1 MAIGRVY
8 LVGAGPGD
16 PGLLTIK
23 GLECIRRADVIVYD
37 RLVHP
42 AILKHASPNAEL
54 IYAGKKSADHTMK
67 QDEINRLLVEKASEG
82 KTVVRLKGGDPF
94 VFGRGGEEAEALAE
108 AGIPF
113 EVVPGVTSAIAAPAY
128 AGIPVTHRDF
138 CSALGIITGHERE
151 NGGKG
156 ERETGD
162 DRQQTADWS
171 GRPPSPLE
179 EEEAAGDTKRPPSP
193 LEGEGQGEGEDPV
206 AHSPTRPL
214 AQPSSPERH
223 VVGSRIR
230 WPELAASLDTMVFLM
245 GVENLPN
252 IVAQLVKNGRDPSTP
267 VALIRWGTRPEQE
280 TLVGT
285 LADIVG
291 KVEEADFK
299 SPAVTIVGEV
309 VRLREKLRWFDNRPL
324 FGKRV
329 LVTRSREQ
337 ASELSELLREQGA
350 EPIEFPVIRISPPE
364 SFDELDA
371 ALERIEEYDWLLFTS
386 ANGVWAVTARL
397 LELGRDIRWLK
408 GPKIGAIGPKTAE
421 SIACLGIG
429 VDFTPSKFVAES
441 VVEEFPEDPS
451 GKCILIPRAKEA
463 REVIPEKLAERGAHV
478 DVVTAYRTES
488 DGSDRSDR
496 SDRIREMLDSG
507 EIDIITFTSSSTVKN
522 FVKLVGASVPEG
534 VKIACIGPI
543 TAQTAESLGLR
554 PDIVAEEHTIE
565 GLVQALIA
573 GWG

>member
-1 MAIGRVY
+1 
-8 LVGAGPGD
+8 
-16 PGLLTIK
+16 
-23 GLECIRRADVIVYD
+23 
-37 RLVHP
+37 
-42 AILKHASPNAEL
+42 
-54 IYAGKKSADHTMK
+54 
-67 QDEINRLLVEKASEG
+67 
-82 KTVVRLKGGDPF
+82 
-94 VFGRGGEEAEALAE
+94 
-108 AGIPF
+108 
-113 EVVPGVTSAIAAPAY
+113 
-128 AGIPVTHRDF
+128 
-138 CSALGIITGHERE
+138 
-151 NGGKG
+151 
-156 ERETGD
+156 ETGD
-162 DRQQTADWS
+162 DRQETADCT

-179 EEEAAGDTKRPPSP
+179 V
-193 LEGEGQGEGEDPV
+193 EGQGEGEDGV

-214 AQPSSPERH
+214 THSSSPENR
-223 VVGSRIR
+223 VSGSRIR

-252 IVAQLVKNGRDPSTP
+252 IVSELVKNGRDPSTP

-299 SPAVTIVGEV
+299 SPAVTVVGEV

-350 EPIEFPVIRISPPE
+350 DPIEFPVIRISPPE

-371 ALERIEEYDWLLFTS
+371 ALERIDKYDWLLFTS
-386 ANGVWAVTARL
+386 ANGVWAVMARL
-397 LELGRDIRWLK
+397 LELGRDVRWLK

-421 SIACLGIG
+421 TILCLGIG

-451 GKCILIPRAKEA
+451 GKRILLPSAEEA
-463 REVIPEKLAERGAHV
+463 REVIPEKLSERGAVV
-478 DVVTAYRTES
+478 DVVTAYRTLSDES
-488 DGSDRSDR
+488 DQSDM
-496 SDRIREMLDSG
+496 SDRIQELLSSG
-507 EIDIITFTSSSTVKN
+507 GIDIITFTSSSTVKN

-543 TAQTAESLGLR
+543 TAGTAESLGLR
-554 PDIVAEEHTIE
+554 PDIVAEEYTIE
-565 GLVQALIA
+565 GLVEALVA
-573 GWG
+573 G